1 MQKWL
6 EDSVESFNTE
16 YAKATTQSTPEGE
29 PSSSTPA
36 NLDLATPFR
45 GVSSLLSSI
54 EAPKFDL
61 GEKLGCLGHVRELR
75 RIWSGPFDAAI
86 RQP

>member
-45 GVSSLLSSI
+45 GVSSLLSSRSSTVSDKLSL
-54 EAPKFDL
+54 ES
-61 GEKLGCLGHVRELR
+61 KLGSNFELSLL
-75 RIWSGPFDAAI
+75 IVMQI
-86 RQP
+86 